1 MGKINTYKLDPKVP
15 RLTPYY
21 GQDGVLLDQVYK
33 CRSNPFINNFLN
45 LFFVPMFGQDTELF
59 IDN

>member
-1 MGKINTYKLDPKVP
+1 MGKIDTYKLDPQVP

-33 CRSNPFINNFLN
+33 CRSNQFINNFLN
-45 LFFVPMFGQDTELF
+45 LFLYQCLVKILNFSLL
-59 IDN
+59 I